1 MIYRNILL
9 VIIMEMILIYAA
21 WKTCKIKKQQITLG
35 ITMLMTSITGMEILA
50 DFKKP
55 FQIAGYYEQYLLLL
69 LLLIFIFGM
78 AIIKM
83 NNKD

>member
-9 VIIMEMILIYAA
+9 VIIMEIILIYAA

-35 ITMLMTSITGMEILA
+35 IGMLMTSITGMEILA

-69 LLLIFIFGM
+69 LMLLFIFGM